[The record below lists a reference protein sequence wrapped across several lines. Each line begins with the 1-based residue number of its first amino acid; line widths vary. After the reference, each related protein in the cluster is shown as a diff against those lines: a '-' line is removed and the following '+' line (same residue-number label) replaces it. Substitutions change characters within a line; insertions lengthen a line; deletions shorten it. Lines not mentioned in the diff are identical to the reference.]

1 MPTVL
6 GDEQKGREM
15 RIHKISDRVYAIHA
29 DIKSDDLFEGIW
41 PIPYGVSLN
50 SYIVMGEKIA
60 VIDLVRDWVGA
71 PAEFSMQL
79 ASIGLEAKDIDYLVL
94 NHLEPDHTGWLAEFK
109 ALNPHVEILATA
121 KGIELVKS
129 FYKIEDGLRTVK
141 TGDTLDLGNGV
152 QLTFI
157 EAPNVHWPETMLT
170 WDERDRVLF
179 TCDAFGSF
187 GSLGDRIFDDEFN
200 DEEHKF
206 FESEGLRYYANIVAS
221 FGVFV
226 ARAIEKAA
234 KLDIGVIAPS
244 HGIVWRQDPYH
255 MVKQYSKYAGYLE
268 GPREKEI
275 AVIWGSMYGNT
286 EKGLTAALQGIE
298 DVGVPYTIHRVP
310 NEDVSWVLADAY
322 KSEGILIAM
331 PTYEYRVFPPMAYA
345 LSILERKHVFNRKAL
360 RIGSYG
366 WVGGAKK
373 EYENLIT
380 PLHWQSIEPVEW
392 AGAPSEE
399 TLGLLYQRG
408 QELARAVDPDKS

>member
-1 MPTVL
+1 
-6 GDEQKGREM
+6 M
-15 RIHKISDRVYAIHA
+15 RIHKISERVYAIHA

-50 SYIVMGEKIA
+50 SYVVKGEKIA

-71 PAEFSMQL
+71 PAEFSAQL
-79 ASIGLEAKDIDYLVL
+79 ASIGLEVKDIDYLVL

-109 ALNPHVEILATA
+109 TLNPHVEILATA
-121 KGIELVKS
+121 KGIDLVKS
-129 FYKIEDGLRTVK
+129 FYKIEDGLRAVK
-141 TGDTLDLGNGV
+141 TGDVLDLGGDV
-152 QLTFI
+152 KLSFI
-157 EAPNVHWPETMLT
+157 ETPNVHWPETMLT

-226 ARAIEKAA
+226 TRAIEKAA
-234 KLDIGVIAPS
+234 RLDIGVIAPS
-244 HGIVWRQDPYH
+244 HGIVWRQDPCH
-255 MVKQYSKYAGYLE
+255 MVKKYSKYAGYLE

-286 EKGLTAALQGIE
+286 EKGLTAALRGIE

-331 PTYEYRVFPPMAYA
+331 PTYEYRVFPPMAYV

-373 EYENLIT
+373 EYENLIA
-380 PLHWQSIEPVEW
+380 PLHWESLEQVEW

-399 TLGLLYQRG
+399 TMSLLYQRG
-408 QELARAVDPDKS
+408 RELAKAVDPDRP